1 MMNDQKEPEKLK
13 AELPANMLAEI
24 MDISRRP
31 KLQVRSALLKKYCVK
46 PDNLIGCACLV
57 IINRIDA
64 NIKNLDKQVNK
75 SQNFNKSMALLK
87 EMKKKTDTKHLIHN
101 FLNS

>member
-1 MMNDQKEPEKLK
+1 MNDQEEPEKLK

-24 MDISRRP
+24 MNISRRP
-31 KLQVRSALLKKYCVK
+31 KLRVKSALLKKYCVE

-57 IINRIDA
+57 VINGIDVS
-64 NIKNLDKQVNK
+64 IKNLDKQVGK
-75 SQNFNKSMALLK
+75 SQDFNKSMTLLK
-87 EMKKKTDTKHLIHN
+87 EMKKKAYTKHLIHS